1 MLTRALAAPR
11 GRPSFEARTQP
22 SLRRLR
28 RRARGARAS
37 DDGHDWC
44 RWLSLGQQS
53 GRMNTRWAR
62 AFDPSSEIVV
72 KGATSN
78 PRFVTILPNNS
89 FHARFRK
96 EGEKCRTISPDSA
109 SVRRSGTRDSTSA
122 TSTHSSRPRTR
133 SRTVIILNANPN
145 CGRAPSRRHLSP
157 QHRQRRRLPDGHRVQ
172 LCVLEATER
181 QADGQRIHG
190 EGRGVPLAG
199 SGRDEDHRRRRG
211 LLRPQAEHR
220 QGRQLLRF
228 SPAAA
233 ATRSSSTSTESRT
246 CSIPGASGTSPSLI
260 SAASRPGPAWIRI
273 RKRTCFRR

>member
-109 SVRRSGTRDSTSA
+109 SVRRSGTRDSISA
-122 TSTHSSRPRTR
+122 TSTHSRRPRIP
-133 SRTVIILNANPN
+133 SRTVIILNANPTADALHPDAIYRLN
-145 CGRAPSRRHLSP
+145 IDNDGDCLTDIAFSYVFSKPQNGKQTVSVFMAKGEESRSP
-157 QHRQRRRLPDGHRVQ
+157 
-172 LCVLEATER
+172 EAVE
-181 QADGQRIHG
+181 Q
-190 EGRGVPLAG
+190 
-199 SGRDEDHRRRRG
+199 DHRRRRG
-211 LLRPQAEHR
+211 VLRPQAEHR
-220 QGRQLLRF
+220 QGRQYYVLRRQPQRRVLLRF
-228 SPAAA
+228 
-233 ATRSSSTSTESRT
+233 
-246 CSIPGASGTSPSLI
+246 
-260 SAASRPGPAWIRI
+260 
-273 RKRTCFRR
+273 